1 MEYLL
6 FQLQGFLPSNLQE
19 NCNGKKVLGG
29 EKKKEKQLGTI
40 NKKESGM
47 LKEFGNT
54 ASLQQERDS
63 ESRLRV
69 LDVYRNMLRH
79 YKDQGLGERSKYA
92 GCIIK
97 QNMIDTLERRYIQLG
112 GKLEDVQF
120 GQDVQKM

>member
-1 MEYLL
+1 M
-6 FQLQGFLPSNLQE
+6 F
-19 NCNGKKVLGG
+19 
-29 EKKKEKQLGTI
+29 
-40 NKKESGM
+40 
-47 LKEFGNT
+47 KEFGNT

-112 GKLEDVQF
+112 GKLEDV
-120 GQDVQKM
+120 

>member
-1 MEYLL
+1 
-6 FQLQGFLPSNLQE
+6 
-19 NCNGKKVLGG
+19 
-29 EKKKEKQLGTI
+29 
-40 NKKESGM
+40 M

-54 ASLQQERDS
+54 ASLQQARDS

-112 GKLEDVQF
+112 GNLEDV
-120 GQDVQKM
+120 